1 MNFKIYETF
10 NCMHFRCTE
19 KNYNTNP
26 RKIGISFAASEMF
39 FELPLNNQIVQEYL
53 QQTFILLLPF

>member
-19 KNYNTNP
+19 KNYNTKT
-26 RKIGISFAASEMF
+26 RKIGISFAASEIF
-39 FELPLNNQIVQEYL
+39 FKLP
-53 QQTFILLLPF
+53 